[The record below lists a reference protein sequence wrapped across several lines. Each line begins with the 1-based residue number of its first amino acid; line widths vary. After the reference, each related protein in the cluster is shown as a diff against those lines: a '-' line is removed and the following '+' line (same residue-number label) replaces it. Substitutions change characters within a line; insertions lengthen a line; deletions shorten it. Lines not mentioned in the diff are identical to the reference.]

1 MYRLVVTAIVVTITA
16 ATGSAST
23 GPEADPG
30 RSVPEATAA
39 LQTSH
44 PALQASL
51 NRIWRGSPSW
61 RTAVDKAGR
70 TGRRALVLT
79 PDQVVVREVE
89 AGTPEPFDRG
99 VLAEVTPVLDLDGGV
114 SAVLVVI
121 NLPLLEAAHEQRG
134 SLPGEMQDD
143 LDRVVAHEVYGHA
156 LPYLLAG
163 TLAGRCAD
171 PVPGQRAAE
180 ACAIQR
186 ENIVRAELGL
196 SRRTDA
202 GLNGL
207 MLAFRGR

>member
-1 MYRLVVTAIVVTITA
+1 MYYLVVTAIISTIAA
-16 ATGSAST
+16 ATGSAAT
-23 GPEADPG
+23 GPGDNVG
-30 RSVPEATAA
+30 RGAQAA
-39 LQTSH
+39 LETTH
-44 PALQASL
+44 PASL
-51 NRIWRGSPSW
+51 DRIWRGSPSW
-61 RTAVDKAGR
+61 RAALDEIGP

-79 PDQVVVREVE
+79 PDQVVVLE
-89 AGTPEPFDRG
+89 AGTVEPFDRG
-99 VLAEVTPVLDLDGGV
+99 VLAEVTPVVDREGWV
-114 SAVLVVI
+114 TAVLVVI

-156 LPYLLAG
+156 LPYLQAG

-171 PVPGQRAAE
+171 PAPGQRAAE

-207 MLAFRGR
+207 MLAFRGRQ